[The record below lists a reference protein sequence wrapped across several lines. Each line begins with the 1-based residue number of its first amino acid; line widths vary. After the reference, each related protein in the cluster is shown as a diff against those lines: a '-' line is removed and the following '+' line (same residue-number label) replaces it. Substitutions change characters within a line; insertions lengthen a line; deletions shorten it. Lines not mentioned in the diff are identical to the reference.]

1 MELLSYASILMGLVA
16 TISGAIAWY
25 RSTVRKQYASE
36 RDFNHIR
43 NSIAQLAQA
52 IADQD
57 KFTEEQ
63 LSRLNSRID
72 TLNSTL
78 TEIKVYL
85 LAKMGDNTIGRGK
98 R

>member
-43 NSIAQLAQA
+43 SSIAQLAQG

-57 KFTEEQ
+57 KFTEEH
-63 LSRLNSRID
+63 LSRLSNRID
-72 TLNSTL
+72 TMNSTM

-85 LAKMGDNTIGRGK
+85 MAKMGDNTIGRGK